1 MSALEVRFFGHE
13 SVDSAFDFVEP
24 HPASGAATFTISPA
38 RARLATDGT
47 ITAIVQGIVRDFMLA
62 EIGPYRLVAPV
73 GHRIELNNFVAG
85 TVAQAVQLDYANA
98 GSGM

>member
-1 MSALEVRFFGHE
+1 VSALGVRFFRHE
-13 SVDSAFDFVEP
+13 SVDPAFDFVKA
-24 HPASGAATFTISPA
+24 HPASSAAAFALSHA

-47 ITAIVQGIVRDFMLA
+47 ITAIVQGIVRDFMLP
-62 EIGPYRLVAPV
+62 EIGPYRLVTPV

-85 TVAQAVQLDYANA
+85 TITQAVQLDYANA